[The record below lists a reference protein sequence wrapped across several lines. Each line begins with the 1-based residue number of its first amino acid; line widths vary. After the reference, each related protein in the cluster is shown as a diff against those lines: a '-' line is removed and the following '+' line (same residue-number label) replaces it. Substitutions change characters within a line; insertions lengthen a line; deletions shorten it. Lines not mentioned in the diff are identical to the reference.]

1 MIDIKCIQDYNKL
14 YLYQLN
20 IVTPFIYKANY
31 DEYLISL
38 LNDVDSEGNKL
49 FKELHT
55 IGAYINDNLV
65 GFIQYGISNIG
76 FDNNGDIYEKINYQ
90 IIRQIYFT
98 DEEVGKMLIEKAFS
112 FFNSDE
118 TIYAFFHYFGMSC
131 FGAHGKLY
139 YKNNNIEKLLMDY
152 GFEVEHENVCYSL
165 NVKDNLTSN
174 IKLQESIVN
183 KANKQNIRFLENDHF
198 IGECEIHYVDDENAY
213 LRWIYIDNNIQH
225 KGFGSKCMDKLQS
238 YLFNKGIIR
247 LHTDTANNNL
257 IAQKYYEKNG
267 FINKGITKSY
277 YKEYKHEC

>member
-1 MIDIKCIQDYNKL
+1 MIDINCIQDYKQLFL
-14 YLYQLN
+14 YHLN
-20 IVTPFIYKANY
+20 IETPFINKVNY
-31 DEYLISL
+31 DKYVISL
-38 LNDVDSEGNKL
+38 LNDVDREENKL

-55 IGAYINDNLV
+55 VGAYINNNLV

-76 FDNNGDIYEKINYQ
+76 FDTNGNLSNGINYQ

-98 DEEVGKMLIEKAFS
+98 DENVGKMLIEKAFNS
-112 FFNSDE
+112 FDDTS

-131 FGAHGKLY
+131 FGSHGKLY
-139 YKNNNIEKLLMDY
+139 SNNKVVENVLYNY

-225 KGFGSKCMDKLQS
+225 KGYGSKCMDKLQS

-277 YKEYKHEC
+277 YKGYTYEC

>member
-1 MIDIKCIQDYNKL
+1 M
-14 YLYQLN
+14 
-20 IVTPFIYKANY
+20 
-31 DEYLISL
+31 ISL
-38 LNDVDSEGNKL
+38 LNDVDREGNKL

-55 IGAYINDNLV
+55 IGAYIYDNLV

-118 TIYAFFHYFGMSC
+118 TIYALFHYFGMSC

-139 YKNNNIEKLLMDY
+139 YKNNNIEKLLIDY

-165 NVKDNLTSN
+165 NVKDDLTSN
-174 IKLQESIVN
+174 IKLQGSIVN
-183 KANKQNIRFLENDHF
+183 KANKQNIRFLENDNF
-198 IGECEIHYVDDENAY
+198 IGECEIHYVDKGNAY

-225 KGFGSKCMDKLQS
+225 KGYGSKCMDKLQS
-238 YLFNKGIIR
+238 YLFSKGIIR
-247 LHTDTANNNL
+247 LHTNTANNNL

-277 YKEYKHEC
+277 YKEYTYEC